1 MSYPYSRWEFMERCL
16 QLIGGE
22 KAAVSSAV
30 GCTKLSCLCWIK
42 SWKSPLTTSTLIAYT
57 RGLRVQ
63 RRRSTLAPARLLYRA
78 VNYYIVMHRVVIT
91 SSWAAVKSRAWYICR
106 RRRQPVAYT
115 LQQTCNSFL
124 PAAPSTHERGR
135 RRRRRRPVTL
145 LQRLFQTNKIK
156 WPFWARAAKCARKK
170 VDKLQIEAAQT
181 NLAPFRW
188 GGARAKCKIKN
199 NKWPGKKPA
208 DSVRRGRFLGFRE
221 CALSADWRG
230 ASAKRLVVRSLARF
244 ADQPGCRITQ
254 SRSIFAARII
264 LAEIAAQFISAE

>member
-1 MSYPYSRWEFMERCL
+1 
-16 QLIGGE
+16 
-22 KAAVSSAV
+22 
-30 GCTKLSCLCWIK
+30 
-42 SWKSPLTTSTLIAYT
+42 
-57 RGLRVQ
+57 
-63 RRRSTLAPARLLYRA
+63 
-78 VNYYIVMHRVVIT
+78 MHRVVIT

-124 PAAPSTHERGR
+124 PAAPSTHERG

-188 GGARAKCKIKN
+188 GGARAKRKIKN
-199 NKWPGKKPA
+199 NKWPGRKRP
-208 DSVRRGRFLGFRE
+208 L
-221 CALSADWRG
+221 LSADDDFLDSESVPSPLIGGVLRQNGWWCAR
-230 ASAKRLVVRSLARF
+230 SFRWPTRLPHHTKQIHLRRKNNIGRNSCPIYLRRVNNGLRAPKAAAIFHSFGNIAANCIYLLGVLIHTLDQQQHKPGMGVLITCLCALKNVRSTPRLESSFKRNPF
-244 ADQPGCRITQ
+244 THMLPKK
-254 SRSIFAARII
+254 
-264 LAEIAAQFISAE
+264 